1 MNFSSSEEINE
12 ESVELNNWKV
22 KISIILEVTLQKKKK
37 ILTIHHVGMKQIQ
50 MTDWIDRSRKGNL
63 FTQMMSS
70 FTTEEW

>member
-1 MNFSSSEEINE
+1 MIFSSSEEINE

-22 KISIILEVTLQKKKK
+22 KISIILEVTLQKKK

-70 FTTEEW
+70 FTTKEW